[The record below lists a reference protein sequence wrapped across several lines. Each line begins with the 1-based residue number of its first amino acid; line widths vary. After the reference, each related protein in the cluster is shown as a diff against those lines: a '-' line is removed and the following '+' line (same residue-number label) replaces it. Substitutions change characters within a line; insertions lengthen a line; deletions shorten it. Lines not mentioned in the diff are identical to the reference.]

1 MLLVVSVY
9 FSVSVFVSES
19 EGIALGPDGGPQPSW
34 LSLPMEK
41 EKIAQKLM
49 FRERLVLR
57 VVSKLLS
64 KRQLRQ
70 RDSTTQ
76 SAVAKC
82 LPRFYRIGTE
92 SERHNHA
99 TCIEKEVIL

>member
-41 EKIAQKLM
+41 EKRAQKLM

-57 VVSKLLS
+57 VVSKLLN

-70 RDSTTQ
+70 REIAQ
-76 SAVAKC
+76 HKAQWQNVYLGFIQQA
-82 LPRFYRIGTE
+82 PRVKD
-92 SERHNHA
+92 NHA
-99 TCIEKEVIL
+99 TCIEKGVIL